1 MNTGISKFSLTRRH
15 FLASSAAV
23 AGAGLFAPAL
33 AQGTE
38 VKIISN
44 LGNADQRAVL
54 ERLAKEFTEKTGTP
68 VTINNVDHEANKTQ
82 IRSYLV
88 VGAPD
93 ICFWFSGNRMK
104 AFVEKGLFDDISDLF
119 AAEGYKDVLGAT
131 TDAVTV
137 NGKQYGLPM
146 GGLLWGLFYRNDVFE
161 TNGWTP
167 PANWADLL
175 AFGEAAKGK
184 GMTPIAIGTKD
195 LWPTGGFFDHLSMRT
210 NGLQAHMDLMDGK
223 TAYTDA
229 SVVTVFD
236 KWKELI
242 DAGMFPADHSA
253 YSWEPA
259 AAQLAQQKAALMDL
273 AGFIKYG
280 FPAEDV
286 AQLRYAA
293 FPVMTDGIA
302 RAEDFSVNSV
312 HIPANAANKQGARE
326 FLAYFYLPENLAAFL
341 APEGAVPP
349 RSDCPPS
356 DDPLV
361 NSAVEQLKSVSG
373 TAQYYD
379 RDTDPDMAQE
389 GMKGFQEFMA
399 KPDRRDAILTRLE
412 QTRTR
417 IFG

>member
-1 MNTGISKFSLTRRH
+1 MTQRFPQISLSRRR
-15 FLASSAAV
+15 FLAGTAV
-23 AGAGLFAPAL
+23 LSAGLAMPAL
-33 AQGTE
+33 AQAKE

-44 LGNADQRAVL
+44 LGNAEQRAVL
-54 ERLAKEFTEKTGTP
+54 ERLAKEFSDKTGTP
-68 VTINNVDHEANKTQ
+68 VTVNNIDHEANKTQ

-119 AAEGYKDVLGAT
+119 ADQNYKDVLGAT

-137 NGKQYGLPM
+137 DGKQYGLPM
-146 GGLLWGLFYRNDVFE
+146 GGLLWGLFYRADVFE
-161 TNGWTP
+161 ANGWTP

-175 AFGEAAKGK
+175 AFGETAKGK
-184 GMTPIAIGTKD
+184 GMTPIVIGTKD
-195 LWPTGGFFDHLSMRT
+195 LWPAGGFFDHLSMRT
-210 NGLQAHMDLMDGK
+210 NGLKAHIDLMDGK

-229 SVVTVFD
+229 SVVSVFD
-236 KWKELI
+236 KWKELL
-242 DAGMFPADHSA
+242 DAGMFPADHA
-253 YSWEPA
+253 GYSWEPA
-259 AAQLAQQKAALMDL
+259 AAQLAQKKAAMMDL

-286 AQLRYAA
+286 PQLRYAA
-293 FPVMTDGIA
+293 FPTITDGVA
-302 RAEDFSVNSV
+302 RAEDFSVNSIHV
-312 HIPANAANKQGARE
+312 PANAANKAGARE
-326 FLAYFYLPENLAAFL
+326 FLAYFYQPENLAAFL

-356 DDPLV
+356 ADPLV
-361 NSAVEQLKSVSG
+361 NSAVAELQNVAG

-389 GMKGFQEFMA
+389 GMKGFQEFMV
-399 KPDRRDAILTRLE
+399 KPERRDEILGRLE
-412 QTRTR
+412 KTRER